1 MQRQDINTLLA
12 RLLKVDVSRV
22 VDTTQLT
29 DLVSD
34 SFILIE
40 TVVEL
45 QEEIG
50 ISLVQE
56 DLDGVKTVGQL
67 VDVCLSKL
75 A

>member
-12 RLLKVDVSRV
+12 RLLKIDASRV
-22 VDTTQLT
+22 VDTAQLT

>member
-1 MQRQDINTLLA
+1 MQRQEINQLLA
-12 RLLKVDVSRV
+12 RLLKIDAHRV
-22 VDTTQLT
+22 TDDAQLT

-50 ISLVQE
+50 ICLVQE